1 MIGYNIRWYIL
12 GGLCFDI
19 GYRLLKKYIWPI
31 RILYLER
38 FPNMF
43 LKIIEGLA
51 IAIFLSVV
59 CLDALLL
66 VEGLYEG
73 ILQFIHR

>member
-12 GGLCFDI
+12 AGLCFDI
-19 GYRLLKKYIWPI
+19 GYRLLKKYVWPI

-38 FPNMF
+38 FPNTL

-51 IAIFLSVV
+51 IAIFLGVV
-59 CLDALLL
+59 CLDTLLL

>member
-12 GGLCFDI
+12 AGLCFDI
-19 GYRLLKKYIWPI
+19 GYRLLKKYVWPI

-38 FPNMF
+38 FPNTF

-51 IAIFLSVV
+51 IAIFLGVV
-59 CLDALLL
+59 CLDTLLL